1 MAHSC
6 SRHGLTAAWLTAEW
20 PDVIPVPRSAIIRN
34 PCQILGRSNLDE
46 WAYCKHGT
54 EDRCTQNFCGKLE
67 RMKCRWDDD
76 DYNGDANNNRMDLK
90 ETGWESV
97 EWIHLLQDSNQ
108 WWTFINMIMSS

>member
-1 MAHSC
+1 MGQRTGAH
-6 SRHGLTAAWLTAEW
+6 RIF
-20 PDVIPVPRSAIIRN
+20 V
-34 PCQILGRSNLDE
+34 
-46 WAYCKHGT
+46 
-54 EDRCTQNFCGKLE
+54 GKLE